1 MASAA
6 KKVFDVAKPGN
17 SPADATARPLIVG
30 HKSEVADATIT
41 QPGAA
46 SPGKMITIKSS
57 DASETADETSVEVVQ
72 QPISTTSHKTIQP
85 LSHEDT
91 KADTAVAAEAE
102 APVADEAGAEP
113 ESEDVEPDE
122 PAESSDGAVLDAVA
136 GQAGGSRKSIEEAE
150 AAAKKEAAEKL
161 IASKQYFLPIDE
173 SKSVHR
179 FERFMI
185 GLLLVLLLG
194 LIAFDLAID
203 AGLIKTDIK
212 PFVDLIKN

>member
-41 QPGAA
+41 KSGAGN
-46 SPGKMITIKSS
+46 PGKMITVKTG
-57 DASETADETSVEVVQ
+57 DASASTDETPPEAVQ

-85 LSHEDT
+85 LGHDEP
-91 KADTAVAAEAE
+91 KAENE
-102 APVADEAGAEP
+102 PVAGSEATDPVEPAAEP
-113 ESEDVEPDE
+113 EPEAAEPE
-122 PAESSDGAVLDAVA
+122 VPAESSDSAVLDAVA
-136 GQAGGSRKSIEEAE
+136 GQAGGNRKSIEEAE

-185 GLLLVLLLG
+185 GLLLVLLLS